1 MVSIGIF
8 IKVNFMSRKA
18 ENLPNIEFPVLDH
31 SHFQLVIERLQQA
44 SQAEDAYADD
54 EVGRTSKKEDEEEGL
69 VESTTQAKVRAFWCF
84 LFSSAKIILCFVTD
98 RVNLQCKF

>member
-1 MVSIGIF
+1 M
-8 IKVNFMSRKA
+8 
-18 ENLPNIEFPVLDH
+18 
-31 SHFQLVIERLQQA
+31 IERLQQA

-54 EVGRTSKKEDEEEGL
+54 EVGRTSKKEDEEEL

-84 LFSSAKIILCFVTD
+84 LFSSAKIILGFVTD